1 MATDIFDITSAFIF
15 CVFGK
20 TFLQQPKIQT
30 AYIRLLL
37 VFCSLFIEICS
48 LAVSFKG
55 DILDDD
61 VCKAMFSM
69 IIIFLIIMLCSLCIC
84 GLAVFDSVQDDPD
97 WAQVIMILT
106 KCIGFLSSGFL
117 FWYSIHLLEK
127 YNADVLLLVFTSVD
141 FGLDSL
147 ELIIFIIILCKQ
159 CVCNDLEEL

>member
-1 MATDIFDITSAFIF
+1 MATDLFDITSAFIF
-15 CVFGK
+15 CFFGE
-20 TFLQQPKIQT
+20 TFLRQPKIQT
-30 AYIRLLL
+30 AYIRLIL

-55 DILDDD
+55 AILDDD
-61 VCKAMFSM
+61 VCKAMFAM

-106 KCIGFLSSGFL
+106 KFIGSSSSGFL
-117 FWYSIHLLEK
+117 FGYSIHLLEK

-147 ELIIFIIILCKQ
+147 ELIIFIIISCMQ
-159 CVCNDLEEL
+159 CVCNDY